1 MRELYDTLVKGGAA
15 AIRDLMDREEAVDF
29 DCKLKASPNTPTL
42 EKADK
47 LNLGKTLSAFVNSA
61 GGLLLWGVNARLDRS
76 TDIDRIVDFQPISEL
91 ARFKHE
97 LERHSTEALMPRLTD
112 IAIAA
117 IPDADSPDRGFVSMY
132 VQRSERRP
140 HRCELVEKAYYRR
153 AGSSSRMMEHFEIE
167 DAFKRGATPEL
178 SLEFRVARGTQLR
191 GPPTATSSILIW
203 LELSN
208 QSLVSARFPYV
219 HVSGMIQPFLI
230 WDELRRGI
238 SYRGEGSWMCME
250 GDGNVVINPG
260 VSRLIGCFTFSVPLI
275 PFQTGWSIQ
284 REQLGRQIDVRF
296 GCMDSRMRQEELVL
310 SPDELR
316 PALGDDVRLED

>member
-1 MRELYDTLVKGGAA
+1 MEAHEARKVSLVDYGDLGHARALRHAREGGAA
-15 AIRDLMDREEAVDF
+15 AICDLMDREEAVDF

-117 IPDADSPDRGFVSMY
+117 IPDANSPDRGFVSMY

-230 WDELRRGI
+230 WDELSAWDILPRRRVLDVYGGRWQRCHKSRRI
-238 SYRGEGSWMCME
+238 SAYRLFYIQCAF
-250 GDGNVVINPG
+250 DP
-260 VSRLIGCFTFSVPLI
+260 FSN
-275 PFQTGWSIQ
+275 
-284 REQLGRQIDVRF
+284 
-296 GCMDSRMRQEELVL
+296 
-310 SPDELR
+310 
-316 PALGDDVRLED
+316 RLEHPT